1 MNTEDFKAIQ
11 AANPTAVAVWYDRMH
26 DLTKGQLL
34 ETLIIHMDREF
45 FSGLIIKINTDIEIS
60 RMEDV
65 E

>member
-1 MNTEDFKAIQ
+1 MNIEDFKAIQ

-34 ETLIIHMDREF
+34 ETLIVHMDREF

>member
-34 ETLIIHMDREF
+34 ETLIVHMDREF

>member
-26 DLTKGQLL
+26 DLTKGQML
-34 ETLIIHMDREF
+34 ETLIVHMDREF
-45 FSGLIIKINTDIEIS
+45 FSGLIIKINADIEIS

>member
-34 ETLIIHMDREF
+34 ETLIVHMDREF
-45 FSGLIIKINTDIEIS
+45 FTGLIIKINTDIEIS